1 MLSNLLKKL
10 YNIIFNLISIY
21 SGKSKI
27 KKTSDQIT
35 DLKIIREHYLKN
47 NSITIFVLDKY
58 KWVVASEPSLPDVFN
73 EPFNQELIEFLD
85 IISPDNLVFLSK
97 KSMWRLS
104 HSKNPDVVPEIFA
117 STRYV
122 PKTTTE
128 IFENNPEDKVIV
140 VLDGVN
146 DPRNIGAIVR
156 ILEGLGN
163 TSAVIFTEN
172 TTFVQTHL
180 VPGNRFT
187 LSRQYGKTSVGTY
200 KVLPTFKD
208 TISNI
213 GSLAKKYDYQI
224 IVIDNIIDNNII
236 QLENLNLN
244 PKTILVFGSENF
256 GVSKQMLEL
265 KNQLVEIPMEGII
278 QSLNVQTAVTIVAWH
293 CLSLTKK

>member
-1 MLSNLLKKL
+1 MLSDVLKKL
-10 YNIIFNLISIY
+10 YYRIFNLISIY

-27 KKTSDQIT
+27 KKTYDQIT
-35 DLKIIREHYLKN
+35 DLKIIRERYLKN
-47 NSITIFVLDKY
+47 NSTTIFVLDKY
-58 KWVVASEPSLPDVFN
+58 KWVVSIEPSLPDVFN
-73 EPFNQELIEFLD
+73 EHFNQDLIDFLD
-85 IISPDNLVFLSK
+85 IVAPDNLVFLSK

-104 HSKNPDVVPEIFA
+104 HSKNPDIVPEIFT
-117 STRYV
+117 STRYI
-122 PKTTTE
+122 PKTTPE
-128 IFENNPEDKVIV
+128 IFENNQDDKVIV

-163 TSAVIFTEN
+163 TSAIIFTEN

-208 TISNI
+208 NISNI
-213 GSLAKKYDYQI
+213 GSLAKQYNYKI
-224 IVIDNIIDNNII
+224 IVVDNIIDKNSIP
-236 QLENLNLN
+236 LENLTLN
-244 PKTILVFGSENF
+244 SKTILVFGSENF
-256 GVSKQMLEL
+256 GVSNQMLEL
-265 KNQLVEIPMEGII
+265 KNQLVEIPMEGVI

-293 CLSLTKK
+293 CLSLTKN

>member
-10 YNIIFNLISIY
+10 YYIIFNLISIY
-21 SGKSKI
+21 SKKSKI

-35 DLKIIREHYLKN
+35 DLKIIRERYLKN
-47 NSITIFVLDKY
+47 NSTTIFVLDKY
-58 KWVVASEPSLPDVFN
+58 KWVVAAEPSLPNVFN
-73 EPFNQELIEFLD
+73 EPFNQDLIEFLE

-265 KNQLVEIPMEGII
+265 KIN
-278 QSLNVQTAVTIVAWH
+278 
-293 CLSLTKK
+293 